1 PSHPAAMEI
10 RSFTMISVA
19 REPVAAR
26 VRRDRRPQAA
36 ASEGLIA
43 RIARIVAAWHRR
55 ARDREQLARLSER
68 ELRDIGMTPGDAA
81 WECAKPFW
89 RG

>member
-1 PSHPAAMEI
+1 MEI
-10 RSFTMISVA
+10 RSFTMISVV

-26 VRRDRRPQAA
+26 LDQRAQAGI
-36 ASEGLIA
+36 SGRLIA
-43 RIARIVAAWHRR
+43 RIARTIVVWRRR
-55 ARDREQLARLSER
+55 ARDRAQLARFSER
-68 ELRDIGMTPGDAA
+68 ELRDIGLTPAEAA

>member
-1 PSHPAAMEI
+1 
-10 RSFTMISVA
+10 MISVA

-26 VRRDRRPQAA
+26 PRQDHRPQAA

-43 RIARIVAAWHRR
+43 RLRRTLAAWRRR
-55 ARDREQLARLSER
+55 ARDRAQLALFSER
-68 ELRDIGMTPGDAA
+68 ELRDIGLTSAEAA
-81 WECAKPFW
+81 RECAKPFW